1 MTGRSNVERS
11 LLVKVDN
18 DVDNCQKVDCQSVF
32 TICKAVE
39 K

>member
-18 DVDNCQKVDCQSVF
+18 DVDNCQKVDCQCLITVYEM
-32 TICKAVE
+32 VE